1 MKINRQEKI
10 INELLKI
17 LSQLNLE
24 RKKVFMNLILIKK
37 MMQMLLI

>member
-37 MMQMLLI
+37 MMQMLVI